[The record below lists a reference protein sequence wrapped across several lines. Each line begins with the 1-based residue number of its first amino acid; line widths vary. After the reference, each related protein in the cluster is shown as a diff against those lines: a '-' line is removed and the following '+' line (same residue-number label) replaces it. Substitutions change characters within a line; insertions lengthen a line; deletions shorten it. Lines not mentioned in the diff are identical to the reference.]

1 MFNQMILNQNK
12 TFIVSQN
19 ENGDI
24 YYSRLHSLNVSANM
38 TWQDAVNI
46 HVSGDL
52 VKIQKL
58 EHKLPPDLSED
69 DILEVLEGVL

>member
-1 MFNQMILNQNK
+1 MFLTQHK
-12 TFIVSQN
+12 TFIVSQD

-24 YYSRLHSLNVSANM
+24 YYSRLYNLSVSQSM
-38 TWQDAVNI
+38 TWQAAANI

-58 EHKLPPDLSED
+58 EHKLPPDLSEN
-69 DILEVLEGVL
+69 DILEVLEGVLYE